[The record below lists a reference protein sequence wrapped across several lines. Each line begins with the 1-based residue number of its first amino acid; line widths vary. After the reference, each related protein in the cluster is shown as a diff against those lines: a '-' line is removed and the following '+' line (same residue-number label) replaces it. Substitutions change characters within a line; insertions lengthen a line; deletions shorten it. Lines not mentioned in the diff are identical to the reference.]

1 MPHGNICH
9 HNKSNVV
16 YQIMTTVT
24 HIYDNPQML
33 TFLDIL
39 IFYILYHESQYKVTK
54 GQNVCEWMLYL
65 PLPFSLLFF
74 FPPLFFCLWFY
85 SYNDS
90 SSLTKRKNMNLWA
103 YKIISFSAIRS
114 MAPQVN
120 QQEKSMNK
128 IFGPCYYV
136 TGFTSPRNK

>member
-1 MPHGNICH
+1 MNLNTKLLKDKMCVSECYTSP
-9 HNKSNVV
+9 
-16 YQIMTTVT
+16 
-24 HIYDNPQML
+24 
-33 TFLDIL
+33 FL
-39 IFYILYHESQYKVTK
+39 S
-54 GQNVCEWMLYL
+54 
-65 PLPFSLLFF
+65 LFF
-74 FPPLFFCLWFY
+74 FFVSSPLFLCLWFY

-114 MAPQVN
+114 MTPQVN